1 MGIYVAVCRDHE
13 SMHCTHCGQE
23 AADQVGLWFDR
34 DGDTQL
40 LALWLCRRCVETLL
54 AEPGIERGIDPR
66 GSRSTTADVGYR
78 SETAQR
84 RGSARRTD
92 PVHTSDAPAHA
103 SDAPAH
109 ASDAARTDNSKGPA
123 DDSVEGGIAAD
134 HRPRVRSLTGRSS
147 RGPTRASRRSS
158 RRCRRESAVRHGRSL
173 PRVPR

>member
-34 DGDTQL
+34 DGDMQL
-40 LALWLCRRCVETLL
+40 LALWLCRRCVEMLL
-54 AEPGIERGIDPR
+54 TEPGIERGIDPR

-103 SDAPAH
+103 SDA
-109 ASDAARTDNSKGPA
+109 ARTDDSNGPA

-147 RGPTRASRRSS
+147 RGPTRASRQSS
-158 RRCRRESAVRHGRSL
+158 RRCQRGSVARRGRSL
-173 PRVPR
+173 LRVPR